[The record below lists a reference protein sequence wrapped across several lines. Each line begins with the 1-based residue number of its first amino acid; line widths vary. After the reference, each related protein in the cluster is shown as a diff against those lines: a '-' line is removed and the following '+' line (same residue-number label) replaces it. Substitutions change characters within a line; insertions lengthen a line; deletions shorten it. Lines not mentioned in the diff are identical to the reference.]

1 MAETDRLLL
10 ARDSGALALP
20 EDGPIAVLHARPRPF
35 LGQVEAA
42 RLRLEQPLRPVC
54 DALAPLPVVEGE
66 LDGTAAFGLVEIT
79 RSRAETMG
87 AIARGLTLLPPGAI
101 LAVDGS
107 RNDGIDGV
115 AKQLAAVLPLAGVLP
130 KAHGRLV
137 WFERPAVLPPDVDAW
152 AVAARPAPNRDGFVT
167 RPGLFSADGIDPG
180 SAALAAVLPGRL
192 SGRVAD
198 LGAGWG
204 WLAARALAENPGV
217 TTLDLHEADAR
228 ALAAARA
235 NVTDPRAAFHWS
247 DVTRLG
253 RSDGPVDAV
262 ITNPPFHQGRA
273 AEPALGQAFIA
284 AAARLLKPSGR
295 LLLVANRRLPYEA
308 ALGAAFTV
316 VEPLADTGSFKVI
329 AASRPRSTRPGR
341 R

>member
-1 MAETDRLLL
+1 M
-10 ARDSGALALP
+10 
-20 EDGPIAVLHARPRPF
+20 LHARPRPF
-35 LGQVEAA
+35 LREIDAA
-42 RLRLEQPLRPVC
+42 RLRLEQPLRPVS
-54 DALAPLPVVEGE
+54 DALAPLTVAADE
-66 LDGTAAFGLVEIT
+66 LDGTAAFVLVEIT

-87 AIARGLTLLPPGAI
+87 AIARGIALLPPGAI
-101 LAVDGS
+101 LAIDGS

-130 KAHGRLV
+130 KAHGRLIWV
-137 WFERPAVLPPDVDAW
+137 ERPADLPAEIGAW
-152 AVAARPAPNRDGFVT
+152 AAAARPAANRDGFVT
-167 RPGLFSADGIDPG
+167 QPGLFSADGVDPG

-204 WLAARALAENPGV
+204 WLAASALATNPGI
-217 TTLDLHEADAR
+217 TALDLHEADAR
-228 ALAAARA
+228 ALVAARA

-308 ALGAAFTV
+308 SLGAAFTV

>member
-10 ARDSGALALP
+10 ALDSGALALP
-20 EDGPIAVLHARPRPF
+20 EDGSIAVLHARPRPF
-35 LGQVEAA
+35 LRQMAA
-42 RLRLEQPLRPVC
+42 GRLRLEQPLRPVC
-54 DALAPLPVVEGE
+54 DALAPLPVAEGM
-66 LDGTAAFGLVEIT
+66 LDGTAGFVLVEIT

-87 AIARGLTLLPPGAI
+87 AIARGLALLPPGAI

-130 KAHGRLV
+130 KAHGRLIWV
-137 WFERPAVLPPDVDAW
+137 ERPEALPPEIAAWDA
-152 AVAARPAPNRDGFVT
+152 AARPAPNRDGFVT
-167 RPGLFSADGIDPG
+167 LPGLFSADGIDPG

-192 SGRVAD
+192 TGRVAD

-204 WLAARALAENPGV
+204 WLAASALAANPGI
-217 TTLDLHEADAR
+217 TALDLHEADAR

-253 RSDGPVDAV
+253 RSDGPVDTV

-308 ALGAAFTV
+308 ALAAAFTV
-316 VEPLADTGSFKVI
+316 VEPVADTGSFKVI
-329 AASRPRSTRPGR
+329 LASRPRSTRPGR